1 MRHLLSRIGTLTA
14 FTMVAAGLTAIPA
27 TPASAAPGDPDR
39 AFNAAVRSHFTQDQ
53 AFINTIAVQP
63 DGKIVAGGSYGG
75 NPDIILSRFHADGT
89 PDLAFNATVGALGLE
104 GTVWS
109 VFIQPDGKILAGLGG
124 ITFGSYVLRLNPDGS
139 LDRNFAN
146 NVTGVISGG
155 VWDVRAQADGK
166 ILIGGSFRAPG
177 QFLARLNG
185 DGTPDL
191 AFNATVGDA
200 FNDWV
205 QEMEILPDGSIIAVG
220 PFEQPSSHVVKLLP
234 NGERDID
241 FIINSGGLL
250 DDEAQSVAV
259 QSDGKLLIAGEFDL
273 PAPKLVRLHA
283 NGRPDQSFNDAIVD
297 SLSGEG
303 TALHVLATEG
313 RILLGG
319 SFGIRGQADL
329 AHVSAFTYRGRL
341 DPAFTERVAD
351 VVPDFEVEWLALQR
365 DGKVLVGAGQE
376 QDARQRALVRI
387 DNGPLAPT
395 AFFIR
400 AKSRGRILLKWS
412 ASGSESV
419 AGYVVKIK
427 KGRGG
432 AKIQDVGDVLKKVY
446 DVRVGKRACYR
457 VAAVDTSGTR
467 SVWSHRKC
475 GTARA

>member
-1 MRHLLSRIGTLTA
+1 MRHLLSRIGTVTA
-14 FTMVAAGLTAIPA
+14 LTMVAAALTAVPA
-27 TPASAAPGDPDR
+27 TSASAAPGDADR
-39 AFNAAVRSHFTQDQ
+39 AFNAAMRSNFTQYPTFVN
-53 AFINTIAVQP
+53 AIAVQP
-63 DGKIVAGGSYGG
+63 DGKIVTGG
-75 NPDIILSRFHADGT
+75 NYRDNPISNFLSRFHADGT

-109 VFIQPDGKILAGLGG
+109 VFIQPDGKILAGLQ
-124 ITFGSYVLRLNPDGS
+124 FPNLGSYVLRLNPDGS
-139 LDRNFAN
+139 LDRDFAN
-146 NVTGVISGG
+146 NVTGFIDGG

-166 ILIGGSFRAPG
+166 ILIGGAFRTPG
-177 QFLARLNG
+177 QYLARLNS

-205 QEMEILPDGSIIAVG
+205 QETEILPDGSIIAVG
-220 PFEQPSSHVVKLLP
+220 PFTQPSSYVVKLLP

-250 DDEAQSVAV
+250 DDDAQSVAV

-283 NGRPDQSFNDAIVD
+283 DGRPDQSFNDAVVE
-297 SLSGEG
+297 SLSGQG
-303 TALHVLATEG
+303 AALHVLATEG

-329 AHVSAFTYRGRL
+329 TRVSAFTYRGRL
-341 DPAFTERVAD
+341 DSAFTERVAD
-351 VVPDFEVEWLALQR
+351 IAPDVTVQWLALQR
-365 DGKVLVGAGQE
+365 NGKVLVGGTE
-376 QDARQRALVRI
+376 DPRRALVRI

-400 AKSRGRILLKWS
+400 SKSRGRILLKWS

-467 SVWSHRKC
+467 SVWSHKKC